1 MARAAPKKAVKKG
14 KYHSPPANTDPPPHD
29 LPVPATSRDTRLP
42 GYRNLSSSGGTV
54 SAQSG
59 LQRGATF
66 LKSID
71 Q

>member
-1 MARAAPKKAVKKG
+1 MARAVAKKTVKKG
-14 KYHSPPANTDPPPHD
+14 KYHSPPANTDPPPPY
-29 LPVPATSRDTRLP
+29 LPVPATSRGTRLP
-42 GYRNLSSSGGTV
+42 GYRDLSSSGGTV
-54 SAQSG
+54 GAQSG

>member
-1 MARAAPKKAVKKG
+1 MARAVAKKAVKKG
-14 KYHSPPANTDPPPHD
+14 KYHSPPANTDPPPSD

-42 GYRNLSSSGGTV
+42 GYRILSRSGGTV